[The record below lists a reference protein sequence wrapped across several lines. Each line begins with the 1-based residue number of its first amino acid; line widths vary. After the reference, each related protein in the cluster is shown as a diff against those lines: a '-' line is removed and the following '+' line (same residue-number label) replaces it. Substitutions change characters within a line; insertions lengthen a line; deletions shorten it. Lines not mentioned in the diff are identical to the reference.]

1 MDIDIEVNVKNTF
14 DVITSVPGGNGTIT
28 PSKIGVIEGSKVKI
42 TFTPKTGYMIDKV
55 LVNGIEKTVI
65 ENEIEITVDEEKTVE
80 VIYKKIPFTITVEEV
95 TGVTVDPD
103 GIVTVNYGDDKDFT
117 ITANTGYKL
126 VKVLVNDEE
135 KALEGNILKLKNI
148 TSNMK
153 IKVVVEKIEYKVIEG
168 ADQTYTIDQNTEARF
183 RINADYSLFD
193 KKVYVDDIL
202 VDGANYTSESG
213 STIIT
218 FSKEYIDT
226 LAIGQ
231 HTLKVAFTDGG
242 EAKTTFT
249 IARQFEENNNNENVS
264 LNAENKKEMKDD
276 GSNPKTGDNVMLYI
290 AIVSMSIIGL
300 GATTVAVKK
309 NKTN

>member
-1 MDIDIEVNVKNTF
+1 MVQIIH
-14 DVITSVPGGNGTIT
+14 
-28 PSKIGVIEGSKVKI
+28 
-42 TFTPKTGYMIDKV
+42 
-55 LVNGIEKTVI
+55 
-65 ENEIEITVDEEKTVE
+65 
-80 VIYKKIPFTITVEEV
+80 
-95 TGVTVDPD
+95 
-103 GIVTVNYGDDKDFT
+103 
-117 ITANTGYKL
+117 
-126 VKVLVNDEE
+126 
-135 KALEGNILKLKNI
+135 
-148 TSNMK
+148 
-153 IKVVVEKIEYKVIEG
+153 
-168 ADQTYTIDQNTEARF
+168 Q
-183 RINADYSLFD
+183 
-193 KKVYVDDIL
+193 
-202 VDGANYTSESG
+202 

-264 LNAENKKEMKDD
+264 LNTENKEEMKDND
-276 GSNPKTGDNVMLYI
+276 SNPKTGDNVMLYI